1 MIKHIVLLKLANNIT
16 DIQIE
21 SAMQKLHDLK
31 NGLIPQIKS
40 FTHGKNCSIE
50 NLHQGFNYGFIMGFE
65 NSSDRDYYVEHE
77 AHKKIATEDIL
88 PMAEKGA
95 ESVVVLDFSE

>member
-1 MIKHIVLLKLANNIT
+1 MIKHIVLLKLANTTT
-16 DIQIE
+16 DAQIA
-21 SAMQKLHDLK
+21 SAMQKLHNLK
-31 NGLIPQIKS
+31 NGPIPQIKS

-50 NLHQGFNYGFIMGFE
+50 NLHQGFNYGFIISFE
-65 NSSDRDYYVEHE
+65 NSIDRDYYVEHA

-88 PMAEKGA
+88 PMAEKGI